1 MATQYV
7 ASIEVYRVTSDFWQ
21 PHFELERE
29 AEVFSS
35 LTEAMLWLANEP
47 DSYDPTAS
55 VWIELFID
63 GERKVIWMPTKGRH
77 TT

>member
-7 ASIEVYRVTSDFWQ
+7 ASVEIPVTEGFWM
-21 PHFELERE
+21 PHLEHE
-29 AEVFSS
+29 MVAETFSS

-47 DSYDPTAS
+47 DSYDPAAS

-63 GERKVIWMPTKGRH
+63 GERKVIWLPTKGRH